1 MLSHR
6 SEMQALYLLCLCDIN
21 MSKIMKLGVATK
33 ANLNKIADELGV
45 KSYSSF
51 KDVQGMVLSVKD
63 KCSVCA
69 VIMNNF
75 EGAKIDWMYRLL
87 EKYNVHQIIPCK
99 LYEHEFNSVILVMH
113 GKVLGVWPI
122 TDAYYCM
129 KTIIG
134 DTKCYLTYKAWKD
147 SLIIGDK
154 TSAMNYRLPLVTF
167 GSPSEKL
174 LKLYQECIADDGES
188 VVSYHL
194 HKVLDA
200 RIADVLMESSDAWKY
215 FKLLCLQHDN
225 KTWISMAKRQDL
237 GFQGFNTFAPM
248 SHVEDNIFKTMF
260 RFCCDIKYTELLNNA
275 PDDFPRYVEVS
286 GKIYDTAL
294 VIANDLSLKEALK
307 SVDIRQLLVSSE
319 KVEVLHA

>member
-1 MLSHR
+1 
-6 SEMQALYLLCLCDIN
+6 
-21 MSKIMKLGVATK
+21 
-33 ANLNKIADELGV
+33 
-45 KSYSSF
+45 
-51 KDVQGMVLSVKD
+51 
-63 KCSVCA
+63 
-69 VIMNNF
+69 
-75 EGAKIDWMYRLL
+75 
-87 EKYNVHQIIPCK
+87 
-99 LYEHEFNSVILVMH
+99 
-113 GKVLGVWPI
+113 
-122 TDAYYCM
+122 M

-154 TSAMNYRLPLVTF
+154 TSVMNYRLQLVAF

-225 KTWISMAKRQDL
+225 KTWISMTKRQDL

-260 RFCCDIKYTELLNNA
+260 RFCCDIKYAELLNNA

-307 SVDIRQLLVSSE
+307 SVDITQLLVSSE